1 MSDTW
6 TVGYDG
12 SNSSRNALRWALA
25 TASSRD
31 VVIRVVAVLEATI
44 ASYADAYVMDAT
56 ATQVTA
62 DDKARARSDLQEAI
76 DAERRGSDSPVE
88 LVVADGNP
96 ARELLRCSEDVRLLV
111 VGSRGRGGF
120 TRLLLGSVSHQ
131 CATHARIPTVIVP
144 TESRRHGVERVLVGF
159 DGSARSRLA
168 LDWALAFAPSAETT
182 VFRAWDLPG
191 FGHNLVA
198 AETRQLVEEQEAELK
213 RLTDEVGSET
223 DRRLQHEFVKTASAG
238 RALVEASTGF
248 DLVVVGEQGLGV
260 VGSQAQ
266 GRRQPLAGLLESR
279 PGVQRSTSLLHLREH
294 RLFDTHQVVTQ
305 RAGHP
310 GARLRQHSRQRT
322 A

>member
-25 TASSRD
+25 PASSRD

-44 ASYADAYVMDAT
+44 ASYADAYVMHAT

-96 ARELLRCSEDVRLLV
+96 ARELLRCSEDVRLFV

-260 VGSQAQ
+260 VGSALLGSVANYAAHRAQ
-266 GRRQPLAGLLESR
+266 VPTVIVPVPEAAGR
-279 PGVQRSTSLLHLREH
+279 
-294 RLFDTHQVVTQ
+294 
-305 RAGHP
+305 
-310 GARLRQHSRQRT
+310 
-322 A
+322 